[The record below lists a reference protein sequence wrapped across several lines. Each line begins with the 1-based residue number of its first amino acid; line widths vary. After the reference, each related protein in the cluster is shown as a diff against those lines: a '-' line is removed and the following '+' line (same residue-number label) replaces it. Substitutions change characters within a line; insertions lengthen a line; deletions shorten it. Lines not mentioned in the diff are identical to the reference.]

1 MGFAAWGFAL
11 DSAVPLAIKVAVG
24 AGGAGLFA
32 LFLHVLRIRRRA
44 LGHDPYREI
53 DQ

>member
-1 MGFAAWGFAL
+1 
-11 DSAVPLAIKVAVG
+11 VPLAIKVAVG